1 MTQKKIDMDLII
13 LNDGMYY
20 LMPVTKQIM
29 DGIVLTSDV
38 SCLDLCEILRLELT
52 GYVNTLNLHIMKDG
66 SGTMIGC
73 VCRQN

>member
-38 SCLDLCEILRLELT
+38 SCLDLCDILRLKLT
-52 GYVNTLNLHIMKDG
+52 GYVDTLNLHIMKDG
-66 SGTMIGC
+66 TGSLIGC
-73 VCRQN
+73 MCR

>member
-1 MTQKKIDMDLII
+1 MDLII

-38 SCLDLCEILRLELT
+38 SCLDLCDILRLKLT
-52 GYVNTLNLHIMKDG
+52 GYVDTLNLHIMKDG
-66 SGTMIGC
+66 TGSLIGC
-73 VCRQN
+73 MCR

>member
-1 MTQKKIDMDLII
+1 MDLII

-52 GYVNTLNLHIMKDG
+52 GYVDTLNLHMMKDG
-66 SGTMIGC
+66 TGIFYGC
-73 VCRQN
+73 VCR

>member
-1 MTQKKIDMDLII
+1 MDLII

-52 GYVNTLNLHIMKDG
+52 GYVDSLNLHMMKDG
-66 SGTMIGC
+66 TGIFYGC
-73 VCRQN
+73 VCR